1 MLRVVAIDDSPFILR
16 MLKDW
21 LSSEPD
27 IEVVGVGKDG
37 DEAIRLAKELKPDV
51 MTLDVEMPRRDGI
64 SALEEIMKSSPLP
77 VVMVSSV
84 TTVGAKLTLRA
95 LELGAVDFVT
105 KPQGGASLKFVQ
117 AKEELIAKV
126 RAAKTARLHS
136 KTVPVAQVEAVKGKT
151 DKIVVL
157 ASSTGGPRALVCL
170 WRALPKGFPAPIL
183 LVQHMPAGFTTS
195 LAQRLDSVG
204 TVPCKEASESDRVT
218 PGLALLAPGD
228 QHMIVSKNGS
238 IVLTSDPTVHG
249 VRPAADVL
257 FASVSKVYGDR
268 IVGAVLT
275 GMGKDGAEGSVLIR
289 KAGGLMFGESN
300 ESATIYGMPKA
311 ALDAGGIDAEFPLSE
326 MARAIVSKL
335 RRRDKGAA

>member
-1 MLRVVAIDDSPFILR
+1 MLRVVTVDDSPFILR

-21 LSSEPD
+21 LTAESD

-37 DEAIRLAKELKPDV
+37 DEAIQLARELKPDV

-84 TTVGAKLTLRA
+84 TTVGATLTLRA

-117 AKEELIAKV
+117 ARDELIAKV
-126 RAAKTARLHS
+126 RAAKTARLHG
-136 KTVPVAQVEAVKGKT
+136 KTAAITQVAAVKVKT
-151 DKIVVL
+151 DKVVVL
-157 ASSTGGPRALVCL
+157 ASSTGGPRALVSL
-170 WRALPKGFPAPIL
+170 WQALPKGFPAPIL
-183 LVQHMPAGFTTS
+183 LVQHMPAGFTAS
-195 LAQRLDSVG
+195 LAQRLDSIG
-204 TVPCKEASESDRVT
+204 TVPCKEATESDHVT

-228 QHMIVSKNGS
+228 RHMIVSKGGA
-238 IVLTSDPTVHG
+238 IRLTDDPTVHG

-257 FASVSKVYGDR
+257 FASVSKAYGDR

-289 KAGGLMFGESN
+289 KTGGLMLGESE
-300 ESATIYGMPKA
+300 ESATIYGMPRA
-311 ALDAGGIDAEFPLSE
+311 AMEAGGIDAEFPLSE
-326 MARAIVSKL
+326 MAHAIVSKL
-335 RRRDKGAA
+335 RRRVKGAA